1 MFKDKFLA
9 AVEDA
14 LTERHDVV
22 FDDIT
27 FMTYGEIDDELD
39 FYDDDLDALLIAL
52 EDDPII
58 EEFEQVYNKFIGGDS
73 E

>member
-1 MFKDKFLA
+1 MFKELFLA

-22 FDDIT
+22 VDDIT
-27 FMTYGEIDDELD
+27 FMTYGEIEDELD
-39 FYDDDLDALLIAL
+39 FYEDDLDALLIAL
-52 EDDPII
+52 EDDPIV
-58 EEFEQVYNKFIGGDS
+58 EEFEKVYEKFTGGDS

>member
-22 FDDIT
+22 VDDIT

-52 EDDPII
+52 EDDPIT
-58 EEFEQVYNKFIGGDS
+58 EEFEKVYNKFIGGDS

>member
-14 LTERHDVV
+14 LTERHDVII
-22 FDDIT
+22 DDIT
-27 FMTYGEIDDELD
+27 FMTYGEIADELEYFEGD
-39 FYDDDLDALLIAL
+39 IDDLIDAL
-52 EDDPII
+52 EDDPIV
-58 EEFEQVYNKFIGGDS
+58 EEFEKVYEKFTGGDS